1 MSKHLQRDM
10 ERLKK
15 ELLGMGSMVEE
26 TINKA
31 IISLTD
37 RRVPLAQEVID
48 GDDIIDNKENDI
60 EEECLK
66 ILALHQPVAADL
78 RFIVVVLRVNK
89 DLERM
94 CDLSVNI
101 AERAIYLSA
110 NPQLQVSLDFPR
122 MVEGVRKMVRES
134 LNALIQ
140 RDTALARKVLVMDD
154 EIDDINRGMFV
165 ILQNLMREN
174 PDSIERAV
182 HILSSSRHLERIAD
196 LTSNIAEEVVFMVDG
211 ERIRHNVE
219 DYLKKNI

>member
-15 ELLGMGSMVEE
+15 ELLTMGSMVEE

-37 RRVPLAQEVID
+37 RRPGLAREVID
-48 GDDIIDNKENDI
+48 GDDFIDNKENEI

-66 ILALHQPVAADL
+66 VLALHQPVAADL

-101 AERAIYLSA
+101 AERAIFLSA
-110 NPQLQVSLDFPR
+110 NPQLNVSLDFPR

-134 LNALIQ
+134 LNALIK
-140 RDTALARKVLVMDD
+140 RDTAIARNVLVMDD

-165 ILQNLMREN
+165 TLQNLMREN

-182 HILSSSRHLERIAD
+182 HMLSASRHLERIAD
-196 LTSNIAEEVVFMVDG
+196 LSSNIAEEVVFMVDG

-219 DYLKKNI
+219 DYLKKNT

>member
-15 ELLGMGSMVEE
+15 ELLAMGSMVEE
-26 TINKA
+26 AINKA

-37 RRVPLAQEVID
+37 RRPELAQEVID
-48 GDDIIDNKENDI
+48 GDDIIDNKENEI

-66 ILALHQPVAADL
+66 ILALHQPVAVDL

-101 AERAIYLSA
+101 AERALYLSA
-110 NPQLQVSLDFPR
+110 NKRLNVSLDFPR

-134 LNALIQ
+134 LDALIK
-140 RDTALARKVLVMDD
+140 RDTGLARKVLVMDD
-154 EIDDINRGMFV
+154 EIDDLNREMFV

-182 HILSSSRHLERIAD
+182 HLLSSSRHLERIAD
-196 LTSNIAEEVVFMVDG
+196 LSSNIAEEVVFMVDG

-219 DYLKKNI
+219 NYLKKNI